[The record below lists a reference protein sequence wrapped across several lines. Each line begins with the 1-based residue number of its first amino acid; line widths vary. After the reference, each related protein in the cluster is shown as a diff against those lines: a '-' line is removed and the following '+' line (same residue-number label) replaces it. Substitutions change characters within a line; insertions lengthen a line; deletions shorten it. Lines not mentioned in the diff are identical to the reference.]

1 MTILVEL
8 VLGICDHVTLQRS
21 ASRRFCHL
29 QCMKL
34 EDFTLLV
41 KVGSLGAPQ
50 QFHVAWQYALCNFRI
65 DNLVNLCSVACSGI
79 SNNAEALTL

>member
-1 MTILVEL
+1 ME
-8 VLGICDHVTLQRS
+8 
-21 ASRRFCHL
+21 
-29 QCMKL
+29 L